1 MKKLT
6 KIQQKSL
13 KKRLHN
19 KAWKLFSSYIRQRDK
34 GICFT
39 CGVKKHWKEM
49 HAGHFKHG
57 RLDFDPMN
65 VHCQCPG
72 CNTYKHGNLGEYG
85 VRLVKKYGLRRVQ
98 DLILRANTHLGYS
111 IEELE
116 GIIRKYENY
125 K

>member
-1 MKKLT
+1 MKKT
-6 KIQQKSL
+6 VKVTQKSL
-13 KKRLHN
+13 KKLKA

-39 CGVKKHWKEM
+39 CGVQKHWKEM

-65 VHCQCPG
+65 VNCQCAY
-72 CNTYKHGNLGEYG
+72 CNTYNHGNLGEYG

-98 DLILRANTHLGYS
+98 DLILRANTHIGYT

-116 GIIRKYENY
+116 ALIEKYKEF